1 MQVQVLFVDGQRS
14 DGKKLISPGIGVQS
28 AQLSP
33 SSPKCPGSV
42 ESQGVFPL
50 EDGIFTSVAISA
62 SL

>member
-33 SSPKCPGSV
+33 SSKRPGSV